1 MIENDDM
8 NITTKYVETDAEP
21 IRTFFRQTKA
31 TVAVLRF

>member
-1 MIENDDM
+1 MMIRTLTM
-8 NITTKYVETDAEP
+8 KYVESDAEP